1 MIRTAA
7 QALPTGALAREVAK
21 LPAFLRR
28 DLLVAW
34 SYRVAFF
41 SDALSLVGLMLVFFF
56 IGKLVDPSELP
67 AYGGVHPSYLE
78 FVTIGIVLN
87 AFVQVALVRMG
98 EALRAEQMI
107 GTLEALLATP
117 TAAATIQLGSAA
129 FHLVYMPLRL
139 VLFLAFM
146 TLAVGI
152 DLEPSGAL
160 PSLVLLLA
168 FLPFVWGI
176 GLAAAAAVLVF
187 RRGGGVIAL
196 GTLLLGLASGA
207 FFPLTLLPAWVE
219 EAARYNPLAIA
230 IDGFRDALLGGTGWT
245 GVGHDVLLLMPLSI
259 ASVAA
264 GSALFRAAL
273 RRERRR
279 GTLGLY

>member
-1 MIRTAA
+1 MIRASA
-7 QALPTGALAREVAK
+7 HALPAGTLAREVAK

-56 IGKLVDPSELP
+56 IGKLIDPSELP

-87 AFVQVALVRMG
+87 AFVQVALTRMG
-98 EALRAEQMI
+98 EALRTEQMI

-117 TAAATIQLGSAA
+117 TAAATIQFGSAA

-146 TLAVGI
+146 TLVVGI

-160 PSLVLLLA
+160 PCLVLLLA

-219 EAARYNPLAIA
+219 EASRYNPLAIA

-245 GVGHDVLLLMPLSI
+245 GVGHDILLLMPLSI

-264 GSALFRAAL
+264 GSALFHAAL